1 MSIKPALSRSA
12 GWTLAEFVVAMAIA
26 VVLAVMLVSFMLY
39 TGFSLAGLANYV
51 DLESQSQRTLDR
63 LVQDVRVGSKLT
75 DFATNK
81 VVFRDHGSNVFSY
94 VYDPSRRTLTRTV
107 NGTDATEMLQEC
119 DGLSFSIFQRSP
131 YLTNMYELY
140 PTTLAATN
148 CKAIAVRWTCSRT
161 ILGTRLNTETVQS
174 TKIILRN

>member
-1 MSIKPALSRSA
+1 MSIKPGRPRSA

-63 LVQDVRVGSKLT
+63 LVQDVRTGSKLT
-75 DFATNK
+75 DYATNK
-81 VVFRDHGSNVFSY
+81 IIFRDPGANVFSY
-94 VYDPSRRTLTRTV
+94 VHDSANRTLTRTV
-107 NGTDATEMLQEC
+107 NGTDVTVLLQEC
-119 DGLSFSIFQRSP
+119 DDLNFSIFQRSP
-131 YLTNMYELY
+131 YLTNLYDLY

-148 CKAIAVRWTCSRT
+148 CKAIQVRWTCSRT
-161 ILGTRLNTETVQS
+161 ILGSRLNTETVQS
-174 TKIILRN
+174 TKIIFRN